1 MINWGPSP
9 TVRKENL
16 GMQMRAQLTLIGHRK
31 IQFSV
36 TLNAAHFGEQN
47 IGIKY
52 SNISQKR
59 NSLYFVSVTALRAPL
74 LNQAWSVMYQLAGWT
89 CSSL

>member
-36 TLNAAHFGEQN
+36 TLNAARFGKRN

-59 NSLYFVSVTALRAPL
+59 NFLYLVTMTALRALP
-74 LNQAWSVMYQLAGWT
+74 LNQVWFVDCT
-89 CSSL
+89 FCSL